1 VKRQI
6 KKITDLAVQQRNA
19 NKHTSRGMGLLEQ
32 SIQADGWIGAIT
44 VAADGETFDGSAR
57 IEVGAATGFDNAIV
71 VETDGRQPVVVVRT
85 DIPTATD
92 PRAVRLGVKAN
103 RIPQLDLDW
112 DASVLAELAD
122 ETDLSQLFSSEELAA
137 IFADTPQIEP
147 GDGGDEFDPAPQEGP
162 TRTAVGDLWVISDR
176 HRLLVGDCTTPG
188 HVSRLMGADKIE
200 MVWTD
205 PPYGVGIGDKNK
217 FLNAIAPSNRVEENL
232 ENDTLDEDELLDMLR
247 GAFSLAAGHCLAGG
261 AWYVA
266 APPGPL
272 HVLFGQALKELGIW
286 HQTIQ
291 WVKNNATFAPLGVD
305 YHWRAEPIFY
315 GWLPGAAHRYYG
327 GRQQD
332 TVWEIDRPMAS
343 PDHPT
348 MKPIALVQRAIEN
361 SSRKDEIVYDGFLG
375 SGTTLIAGHRLGRR
389 VYGCEISPK
398 YADVILRRA
407 TAESLECVLLERQDA
422 ANVV

>member
-1 VKRQI
+1 VSKQI
-6 KKITDLAVQQRNA
+6 THLKDLTSDPRNA
-19 NKHTSRGMGLLEQ
+19 RKHSPRNVGLIERSLN
-32 SIQADGWIGAIT
+32 
-44 VAADGETFDGSAR
+44 
-57 IEVGAATGFDNAIV
+57 EVGAARSIVVDEDGVVLAGNATIEAAAQAGIERVRVIEADGNEIIAVQRRGLTDEQKTRLALFDN
-71 VETDGRQPVVVVRT
+71 RT
-85 DIPTATD
+85 AEL
-92 PRAVRLGVKAN
+92 A
-103 RIPQLDLDW
+103 DW

-122 ETDLSQLFSSEELAA
+122 ETDLSQLFSGEELAA
-137 IFADTPQIEP
+137 IFAATPQSEP
-147 GDGGDEFDPAPQEGP
+147 GDGGDEFEPSLPEGP
-162 TRTAVGDLWVISDR
+162 TRTALGDLWVIDGR
-176 HRLLVGDCTTPG
+176 HRLMVGDCTSPD
-188 HVSRLMGADKIE
+188 HVSRLMGTDKIE

-217 FLNAIAPSNRVEENL
+217 FLNAIARSNRVEENL
-232 ENDTLDEDELLDMLR
+232 ENDTLDEEGLLDMLR

-272 HVLFGQALKELGIW
+272 HVLFGQALKDLGIW

-343 PDHPT
+343 PEHPT

-361 SSRKDEIVYDGFLG
+361 SSRKGEIVYDGFLG
-375 SGTTLIAGHRLGRR
+375 SGTTLIAGHRAGRR

-407 TAESLECVLLERQDA
+407 TAENLECVLLERQDA